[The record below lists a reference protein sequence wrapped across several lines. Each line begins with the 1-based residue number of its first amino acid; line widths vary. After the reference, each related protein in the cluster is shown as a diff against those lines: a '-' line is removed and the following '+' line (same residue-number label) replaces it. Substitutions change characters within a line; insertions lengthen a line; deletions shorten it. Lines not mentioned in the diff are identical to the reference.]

1 MTSLIPPAE
10 AARLLYRDNLMS
22 YVIRAFRELRGD
34 VTGVP
39 LAIKLL
45 DRVPVLRRIPGR
57 VIGLG
62 FGRQQ
67 VESPLAKEF
76 Q

>member
-34 VTGVP
+34 VP
-39 LAIKLL
+39 LDVALYMRAICDLL
-45 DRVPVLRRIPGR
+45 
-57 VIGLG
+57 
-62 FGRQQ
+62 
-67 VESPLAKEF
+67 
-76 Q
+76 